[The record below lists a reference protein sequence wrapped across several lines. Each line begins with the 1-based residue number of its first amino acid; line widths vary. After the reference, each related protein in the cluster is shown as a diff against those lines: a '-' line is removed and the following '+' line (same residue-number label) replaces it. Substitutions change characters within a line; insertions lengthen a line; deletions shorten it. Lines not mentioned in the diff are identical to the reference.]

1 MTTAYF
7 NLRFYAPW
15 CGHCKNLKP
24 AYEKAAKSLAGLAKV
39 AAVNCDEE
47 ENKPF
52 CGSMGVQGFPTL
64 KIVRPGKK
72 PGRPNVEDY
81 QGPRNAK
88 GIVEAVKDKIT
99 NHVKRVT
106 DKSFEDW
113 MAEGKSTHKAILF
126 SDKGTTSATI
136 KAVAIDFLG
145 SLNVAQIRDKE
156 KASVERFG
164 ITKFPTLILLPV
176 GEEEHSTYDGDMTKE
191 GINKFLS
198 KVASPNP
205 DPAPKA
211 VKAAKSSK
219 SSKDSKKASKDKVS
233 FSSASKSHASA
244 DASSS
249 RATQTSET
257 IVDDSIPTD
266 TTNPNLD
273 ALDDETEKPIKVPSV
288 APTIPSLSTPEE
300 LQQACLTSKSGTCI
314 LLLLSSSAD
323 PAAAFV
329 TTLSEVHARLSRHG
343 KIFPF
348 YSVPSTNSESGK
360 LRSSLSLA
368 SDAET
373 QILAI
378 NAKKSWVKKY
388 SGTLDR
394 EGLESWIDGIRMGE
408 GAKGALPAELIV
420 AAAEKSAE
428 PMKEE
433 EPKVTIESIE
443 ELTDEDLERLLAR
456 GKDTK
461 GQFPVHEEL

>member
-1 MTTAYF
+1 MCNF
-7 NLRFYAPW
+7 RFYAPW
-15 CGHCKNLKP
+15 CGHCRNLQP

-39 AAVNCDEE
+39 AAINCDEE

-88 GIVEAVKDKIT
+88 GIVEAVKDKIP

-106 DKSFEDW
+106 DKSLEDW
-113 MAEGKSTHKAILF
+113 LAEGKSTHKAILF

-145 SLNVAQIRDKE
+145 SINVAQIRDKE

-164 ITKFPTLILLPV
+164 ITKFPTLVLLPA

-198 KVASPNP
+198 KVATPNP

-211 VKAAKSSK
+211 AKAAKSPK
-219 SSKDSKKASKDKVS
+219 SSKDSKKASKDKAS

-244 DASSS
+244 DKSSS
-249 RATQTSET
+249 RATQISET
-257 IVDDSIPTD
+257 IADDSIPTD

-273 ALDDETEKPIKVPSV
+273 ALDDETEKPIKMPV
-288 APTIPSLSTPEE
+288 APTIPSLTTPEE

-323 PAAAFV
+323 PSAAPV

-348 YSVPSTNSESGK
+348 YSVPSTNSDSGK
-360 LRSSLSLA
+360 LLSSLALTP
-368 SDAET
+368 DTET
-373 QILAI
+373 QVIAV

-388 SGTLDR
+388 SGALDR

-420 AAAEKSAE
+420 APTEKSAK
-428 PMKEE
+428 PVKEE
-433 EPKVTIESIE
+433 PEVTIESIE
-443 ELTDEDLERLLAR
+443 ELSDEDVERILGK
-456 GKDTK
+456 GKDTN